1 MTKSAL
7 TGFVRGTAIDL
18 TPRAITVN
26 NVQPGPTATEVS
38 SPHAVIVVMSENQIV
53 NKLGSIYQMPYTP
66 LLSSAGFGWKG
77 LVVERYQAPPTE
89 LPDLPAAHHIVELMS
104 QQHVSLGER
113 PDWKGHLR
121 PFTKYPGTCN
131 LFPGRIRPKLRSFT
145 QTNLIVCGLDP
156 DFVEEVSEELDS
168 NPVAQLRVQID
179 IRDES
184 LGYLMRLLENAAKH
198 WEPSNNLYVDHLIYS
213 FTLRLFSLRQH
224 RQYTHIPQGALPAH
238 KLRRVIER
246 MNADL
251 DTDLDLKTIATES
264 GYSRNHF
271 LRMFRAA
278 TECTP
283 HQYFLRLRIERA
295 QSLMK
300 DRSLRIIDIAESC
313 GFTSQS
319 QFSHVFRR
327 VIGVTPRQYRRDTL

>member
-1 MTKSAL
+1 L
-7 TGFVRGTAIDL
+7 I
-18 TPRAITVN
+18 
-26 NVQPGPTATEVS
+26 
-38 SPHAVIVVMSENQIV
+38 
-53 NKLGSIYQMPYTP
+53 
-66 LLSSAGFGWKG
+66 
-77 LVVERYQAPPTE
+77 VERYQMPPCE
-89 LPDLPAAHHIVELMS
+89 LPDLPVAHHIVELAS

-113 PDWKGHLR
+113 PDWRGRLR
-121 PFTKYPGTCN
+121 PFSKYPGTCN
-131 LFPGRIRPKLRSFT
+131 LFPGGVRPKLRLFT

-156 DFVEEVSEELDS
+156 EFVEEVSDELKS
-168 NPVAQLRVQID
+168 NPVGQLRVQID

-184 LGYLMRLLENAAKH
+184 LGYFMRLLENAAKSG
-198 WEPSNNLYVDHLIYS
+198 EPSDNLYVDHLIYA

-224 RQYTHIPQGALPAH
+224 RQYTYIPQGALPAH
-238 KLRRVIER
+238 KLRHVIER

-251 DTDLDLKTIATES
+251 DTDLDLKTLAAES

-271 LRMFRAA
+271 LRMFRVA

-283 HQYFLRLRIERA
+283 HQYFLRLRIEKA

-300 DRSLRIIDIAESC
+300 NQSLRIIDIAESC

>member
-1 MTKSAL
+1 
-7 TGFVRGTAIDL
+7 
-18 TPRAITVN
+18 
-26 NVQPGPTATEVS
+26 
-38 SPHAVIVVMSENQIV
+38 MSENENV
-53 NKLGSIYQMPYTP
+53 NKEGSIYQVLSPP
-66 LLSSAGFGWKG
+66 LLSSAGLGWKG
-77 LVVERYQAPPTE
+77 LVVERYKAPPCE
-89 LPDLPAAHHIVELMS
+89 FPDLPVAHHIVELAS

-113 PDWKGHLR
+113 PDWRGHLR
-121 PFTKYPGTCN
+121 PFSKYPGTSN
-131 LFPGRIRPKLRSFT
+131 LFPGGIRPKLRSFT
-145 QTNLIVCGLDP
+145 QTNFIVCGLDP
-156 DFVEEVSEELDS
+156 EFVEEVSDELAS

-184 LGYLMRLLENAAKH
+184 LGYLMRLLENAAKSG
-198 WEPSNNLYVDHLIYS
+198 ELSDNLYVDHLIYS
-213 FTLRLFSLRQH
+213 FTLRLFSLGQDK
-224 RQYTHIPQGALPAH
+224 QLTYVPEGALPAH

-251 DTDLDLKTIATES
+251 DTDLDLKTIAAES

-271 LRMFRAA
+271 LRMFQAA
-278 TECTP
+278 TESTP
-283 HQYFLRLRIERA
+283 HQYLLRLRIEKA

>member
-1 MTKSAL
+1 
-7 TGFVRGTAIDL
+7 
-18 TPRAITVN
+18 
-26 NVQPGPTATEVS
+26 
-38 SPHAVIVVMSENQIV
+38 MSKNEIV
-53 NKLGSIYQMPYTP
+53 NKGSSLYQYRLVPRPLFSSTGLG
-66 LLSSAGFGWKG
+66 WRG
-77 LVVERYQAPPTE
+77 LVVERYQFPPCE
-89 LPDLPAAHHIVELMS
+89 LPDLPVAHHIVELAS

-113 PDWKGHLR
+113 PDWMGYLR
-121 PFTKYPGTCN
+121 PFSKYPGTCN
-131 LFPGRIRPKLRSFT
+131 LFPDGVRPKLRSFT

-156 DFVEEVSEELDS
+156 EFVEEVSDELDS
-168 NPVAQLRVQID
+168 NPVAQLQVQTD

-184 LGYLMRLLENAAKH
+184 LGYLMRLLENAAKS
-198 WEPSNNLYVDHLIYS
+198 EERSDNLYVDHLIYS

-224 RQYTHIPQGALPAH
+224 RQYTYVPQGALPAH

-251 DTDLDLKTIATES
+251 DTDLDLKTIAAES

-271 LRMFRAA
+271 LQMFRVA

-283 HQYFLRLRIERA
+283 HQYFLRLRLEKA

-300 DRSLRIIDIAESC
+300 NQSLRIIDIAESC

-319 QFSHVFRR
+319 QFSRVFRR
-327 VIGVTPRQYRRDTL
+327 VIGITPRQYRRDTL

>member
-1 MTKSAL
+1 
-7 TGFVRGTAIDL
+7 
-18 TPRAITVN
+18 
-26 NVQPGPTATEVS
+26 
-38 SPHAVIVVMSENQIV
+38 MSENEIV
-53 NKLGSIYQMPYTP
+53 NKGSSLYRYRLLPRP
-66 LLSSAGFGWKG
+66 LLSSTGLGWRG
-77 LVVERYQAPPTE
+77 LVVERYQMPPCE
-89 LPDLPAAHHIVELMS
+89 LPDLPVAHHIVELAS

-113 PDWKGHLR
+113 PDWRGRLR
-121 PFTKYPGTCN
+121 PFSKYPGTCN
-131 LFPGRIRPKLRSFT
+131 LFPGGVRPKLRLFT

-156 DFVEEVSEELDS
+156 EFVEEVSDELKS
-168 NPVAQLRVQID
+168 NPVGQLRVQID

-184 LGYLMRLLENAAKH
+184 LGYFMRLLENAAKSG
-198 WEPSNNLYVDHLIYS
+198 EPSDNLYVDHLIYA

-224 RQYTHIPQGALPAH
+224 RQYTYIPQGALPAH
-238 KLRRVIER
+238 KLRHVIER

-251 DTDLDLKTIATES
+251 DTDLDLKTLAAES

-271 LRMFRAA
+271 LRMFRVA

-283 HQYFLRLRIERA
+283 HQYFLRLRIEKA

-300 DRSLRIIDIAESC
+300 NQSLRIIDIAESC